1 MDIIKRIKEFDP
13 LLKMA
18 DHTDVK
24 VAEGPVTL
32 REFIAS
38 MLSYHPWWMALL
50 FRIREIFVG
59 LFGLV
64 RHDIPE
70 KFPGLRPEDVPL
82 FPGETAVFFKVLFA
96 KDGEYW
102 LGETPDDK
110 HLTAYFGVVV
120 EPLKEKINRFHV
132 ITIVRY
138 KHWTGPVYFNL
149 IRPFHHLVVRR
160 MMKAGIRCN
169 KKPLN
174 P

>member
-1 MDIIKRIKEFDP
+1 MDRIVKIKEFEP
-13 LLKMA
+13 LLETA

-24 VAEGPVTL
+24 VTEGQATL
-32 REFIAS
+32 RQFIAA
-38 MLSYHPWWMALL
+38 MLSYYPWWIALL
-50 FRIREIFVG
+50 FRIREIFVR

-64 RHDIPE
+64 RHEKPE
-70 KFPGLRPEDVPL
+70 EFLGLRPEDVPL
-82 FPGETAVFFKVLFA
+82 TPGETATFFTVRFA

-120 EPLKEKINRFHV
+120 EPVKEKINRFHV

-138 KHWTGPVYFNL
+138 THWTGPVYFNL
-149 IRPFHHLVVRR
+149 IRPFHHLVIRR

-169 KKPLN
+169 KKPFK